1 MHHASANRVQKDI
14 LLIFAFFSQILF
26 IKQKNVDNIS
36 LNLSGI

>member
-26 IKQKNVDNIS
+26 ITENRGEH
-36 LNLSGI
+36 SGIFNF